1 MSIFRRRPTRS
12 RRPGRRKRRQH
23 LLEVTATA
31 ETERRRRNQK
41 IVLYAGEAVVLAGLL
56 AFAWLGIRALIQW
69 QFNGNDRYNV
79 RIVEVDTGGVMTREE
94 ALGMTGIHEGVNI
107 FSLNLEAAQRALASV
122 PRVKDARVE
131 RMLPDKVV
139 IDIDPRKPVAWIA
152 PRDTGQDPSAM
163 ETSRLVDR
171 EGVMMKPEGFD
182 PAYTRLPVIYGVPTE
197 QWKPGD
203 HVELREMQAA
213 IDLFDLAAAR
223 ANPSVDLRAADVS
236 KGWCVLAWDD
246 PQTLYTFGLEELPE
260 QLDRLQYIL
269 LHVAQSQ
276 RKIATVNLIPARNI
290 PLRYRDDPPPPAPEP
305 SPAHAAKKQKS

>member
-1 MSIFRRRPTRS
+1 MSILRRRHSRS
-12 RRPGRRKRRQH
+12 RRPARKKRRQH

-56 AFAWLGIRALIQW
+56 AFAWLGVRALIQW

-79 RIVEVDTGGVMTREE
+79 RVVEVNTGGVMTREE
-94 ALGMTGIHEGVNI
+94 ALAMTGIHEGVNI
-107 FSLNLEAAQRALASV
+107 FSLNLEAAQHALASV
-122 PRVKDARVE
+122 PRIKDARVE

-171 EGVMMKPEGFD
+171 DGVMMKPEGFD
-182 PAYTRLPVIYGVPTE
+182 PAYTRLPVIYGIPTE

-213 IDLFDLAAAR
+213 IELFDLAAAR
-223 ANPSVDLRAADVS
+223 ANPSVNLRAADVG

-246 PQTLYTFGLEELPE
+246 PQTLYTFGLDELPS
-260 QLDRLQYIL
+260 QLDRLQFIL
-269 LHVAQSQ
+269 LHVSQSP
-276 RKIATVNLIPARNI
+276 RKIATANLIPSRNT
-290 PLRYRDDPPPPAPEP
+290 PVTFRDDPPQPAPEP
-305 SPAHAAKKQKS
+305 APARAAKKQKS